1 MTTTLNGPGA
11 SPPIPSTSPAM
22 IHILSSNEDVK
33 LWVYHCLRKNDAYLT
48 DDEAWALARKVK
60 GVGQVVLCY
69 DKEAWEKQVP
79 DWGQTIYIS
88 LQQSQKY
95 VGSERRDFIK
105 FLSNYL

>member
-1 MTTTLNGPGA
+1 MTTTSNGPGA
-11 SPPIPSTSPAM
+11 SPPIPSAPPAM
-22 IHILSSNEDVK
+22 ICIHSSNEDVK

-48 DDEAWALARKVK
+48 NDEAWALARKVK

-79 DWGQTIYIS
+79 DWGQTIHIS

-95 VGSERRDFIK
+95 VVSERRDIIK
-105 FLSNYL
+105 FLPNYL

>member
-1 MTTTLNGPGA
+1 MTALNRPGA
-11 SPPIPSTSPAM
+11 SPPIPSAPPAM
-22 IHILSSNEDVK
+22 IYTHSSNEDVI
-33 LWVYHCLRKNDAYLT
+33 LWVYHCLRRNYAYLT

-95 VGSERRDFIK
+95 VVSERRDFIK

>member
-1 MTTTLNGPGA
+1 
-11 SPPIPSTSPAM
+11 M
-22 IHILSSNEDVK
+22 IHILSPNEDVK

-88 LQQSQKY
+88 LQQSLQQSQKY
-95 VGSERRDFIK
+95 VVSERRDFIK